1 MDTRCIEVQRWGSAT
16 REAGK
21 ERRGRGGVES
31 SSAASALWRSNIQTS
46 RSFAV
51 CQILSSAP
59 IGARVPL
66 ILLRRLFLHLLLWS
80 RSKSTLPP
88 PPPLHQVSLSLSLSL
103 SPLHRRYQSA
113 HVADWCQCW
122 LVLQVTMTSLPL
134 FLSPIYLYFSLSL
147 SPYFRVY
154 LAFWL
159 DPLDSDV
166 YTKTHGWGRERER
179 ETCRS
184 ILCAATTRSHPS
196 PRRAATMNP
205 WIDCSLFTLEHSHI
219 MVGPPLDVVDYPLSS
234 KLNLSDCSQA
244 VRMISHR
251 SCSHRMVLFSIEVL
265 RSAGFL
271 VFSLYKWKEDVYSR
285 AIEFFF
291 FFFFFWNRNWTNP
304 LKGSSHITYEYL

>member
-147 SPYFRVY
+147 SLPISVY
-154 LAFWL
+154 ILL
-159 DPLDSDV
+159 S
-166 YTKTHGWGRERER
+166 GWIPWIQMYIQRHTDGEERERER
-179 ETCRS
+179 RAGAF
-184 ILCAATTRSHPS
+184 CAQRPLEVIPLLDEQPRWTPELIAACLPS
-196 PRRAATMNP
+196 NIHT
-205 WIDCSLFTLEHSHI
+205 
-219 MVGPPLDVVDYPLSS
+219 
-234 KLNLSDCSQA
+234 
-244 VRMISHR
+244 
-251 SCSHRMVLFSIEVL
+251 
-265 RSAGFL
+265 
-271 VFSLYKWKEDVYSR
+271 
-285 AIEFFF
+285 
-291 FFFFFWNRNWTNP
+291 
-304 LKGSSHITYEYL
+304 

>member
-1 MDTRCIEVQRWGSAT
+1 
-16 REAGK
+16 
-21 ERRGRGGVES
+21 
-31 SSAASALWRSNIQTS
+31 
-46 RSFAV
+46 
-51 CQILSSAP
+51 
-59 IGARVPL
+59 
-66 ILLRRLFLHLLLWS
+66 
-80 RSKSTLPP
+80 
-88 PPPLHQVSLSLSLSL
+88 
-103 SPLHRRYQSA
+103 
-113 HVADWCQCW
+113 
-122 LVLQVTMTSLPL
+122 MTSLPL
-134 FLSPIYLYFSLSL
+134 LLSPIPLSVSLSL

-166 YTKTHGWGRERER
+166 YTKTHGWGRERDRGRGKERERR

-251 SCSHRMVLFSIEVL
+251 SYSHRWFYFRSRLYDRERFFVFFSD
-265 RSAGFL
+265 RR
-271 VFSLYKWKEDVYSR
+271 KEDAYSR
-285 AIEFFF
+285 AKAIEFFF
-291 FFFFFWNRNWTNP
+291 FFFFF
-304 LKGSSHITYEYL
+304 